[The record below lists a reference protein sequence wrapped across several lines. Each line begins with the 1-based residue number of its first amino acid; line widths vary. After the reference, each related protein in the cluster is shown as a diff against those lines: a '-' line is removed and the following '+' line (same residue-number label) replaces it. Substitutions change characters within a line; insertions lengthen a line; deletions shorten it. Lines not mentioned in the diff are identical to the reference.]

1 MDIVLINPPFNLF
14 DTLHEDTDYGNTK
27 EHQTYCYPPLGIA
40 YIAANLKDACII
52 DSVGSK
58 LDIKETV
65 SLTLKQNPKVIG
77 ISVTT
82 FSLHSTKEMITEL
95 KKHTKAKLVIGG
107 PHVTYDPSIITHIPA
122 DYGIKGEAE
131 ESFPKLCQRII
142 NKKKIHVA
150 GLITKKRYDVKRA
163 HIENL
168 DSLPF
173 PARDLLPED
182 KYFFSLHSGKFTT
195 IITTRG
201 CIYDCIY
208 CALPDKKKYRKRSI
222 ENIMQELRM
231 LVSTGY
237 TYIDFQDDLFT
248 LDKNRTIELC
258 NHIIDE
264 GLHFSWGCATRIEL
278 VDEETLRIMKK
289 AGCDNI
295 RYGIESGSYKI
306 RKIIG
311 KPFTYQQIKKVVDL
325 TKRNKIHTVLFFS
338 LGHPGETAKD
348 IRLSLKLAKELRAD
362 YIQFVIIAILPGS
375 RLYELALKE
384 GKVSSDIWKKVAE
397 GNKIP
402 FYIPDKIN
410 LKDMKAIQ
418 KKAYRYFYL
427 SPIAGIKNLMK
438 SHDLKDFF
446 LKIYLGF
453 VILYHITI
461 KPIIRKR
468 TQR

>member
-40 YIAANLKDACII
+40 YLTANLKEASII

-65 SLTLKQNPKVIG
+65 SLTLKENPKVIG
-77 ISVTT
+77 ISVTS
-82 FSLHSTKEMITEL
+82 FSLYQTNQLVKEL
-95 KKHTKAKLVIGG
+95 KKHTKAKIVIGG
-107 PHVTYDPSIITHIPA
+107 PHVTYDPSIIKYIPA
-122 DYGIKGEAE
+122 DYGIRGEAE

-142 NKKKIHVA
+142 NKKKIHVP
-150 GLITKKRYDVKRA
+150 GLITKERYNVKIA
-163 HIENL
+163 HIKDL
-168 DSLPF
+168 DTLPF

-201 CIYDCIY
+201 CVYDCIY
-208 CALPDKKKYRKRSI
+208 CALPDKKRYRKRSI
-222 ENIMQELRM
+222 DNIMQELRM
-231 LVSTGY
+231 LVSSGY

-248 LDKNRTIELC
+248 LDKNRTFELC
-258 NHIIDE
+258 SRIIDE
-264 GLHFSWGCATRIEL
+264 GLNLSWGCATRIEL
-278 VDEETLRIMKK
+278 VDEELLRMMKRS
-289 AGCDNI
+289 GCDNI

-306 RKIIG
+306 RERIG

-325 TKRNKIHTVLFFS
+325 TKKNKIHTVLFFS
-338 LGHPGETAKD
+338 LGHPGETQKD
-348 IRLSLKLAKELRAD
+348 IELSFKLAKELKAD

-384 GKVSSDIWKKVAE
+384 GKVSADIWKKVAE
-397 GNKIP
+397 GAKIP
-402 FYIPDKIN
+402 FYIPDTIS
-410 LKDMKAIQ
+410 LEDMKVIQ
-418 KKAYRYFYL
+418 NKAYRHFYL
-427 SPIAGIKNLMK
+427 SPISGLKNLMK

-461 KPIIRKR
+461 KPLIRR
-468 TQR
+468 CTQR